1 MSIFNPLARANVPTH
16 RSSFDMS
23 TKRLFTAKV
32 GELLPIW
39 WTMSLPGDKFKLS
52 VDSFT
57 RTVPVNTAAYTR
69 IKEYFDFFCV
79 PLRYFQSNLNNA
91 LMQMTDYAT
100 SAKNNKNNVD
110 ALKYLPFASTSALND
125 QLLSMHAQD
134 KTGKPSTG
142 FNAAGLYRSVS
153 ALKLLD
159 ILGYQAILTGS
170 NVSDSYTSEQEA
182 LLTDYFGGFKEPGT
196 MFLSFGSGRS
206 FSQNLCPLFA
216 YQKIY
221 YDFYSNSQWETHKA
235 YAYNIDYVT
244 GLSPLIQLTAE
255 MMELHYANYPLDYI
269 QGVLPKG
276 QFGDVATLPG
286 IQSSDPSNSV
296 VTVYNTFDGEN
307 YYSKLNVAD
316 SQSSVQSEKINK
328 SGKLQPLIVNA
339 DLSALSIR
347 ATELLQRWK
356 EVLQFN
362 SKDFKDQVKAQFGV
376 SAPEYMGNHC
386 HYIGGI
392 DNVISIN
399 EVVNTNLTD
408 NAHQA
413 VVAGKGVSSQSGK
426 TLSFDA
432 PSEHCVIMCI
442 YHAVP
447 LCDYDIN
454 GIAPQLLD
462 VQISDLPQ
470 PAFDNLGLEPFK
482 SAAVTTD
489 TWADLFNGYT
499 VRYSAYK
506 SDIDRVVGGFRRLA
520 PYHAWVAPLTSQDL
534 IANYGAT
541 DVSNAGVKTNY
552 TVFKVKPQQLNSI
565 FVPQVDR
572 KGGVDKDQLLVNSY
586 VKCYKVTNL
595 SRSGIPW

>member
-1 MSIFNPLARANVPTH
+1 MTLFNPLARASVPTH

-39 WTMSLPGDKFKLS
+39 WTMSLPGDKYKLS

-79 PLRYFQSNLNNA
+79 PLRYMSSNINNA
-91 LMQMTDYAT
+91 LTQMTDYAV
-100 SAKNNKNNVD
+100 SAASNTANVQT
-110 ALKYLPFASTSALND
+110 LQYLPNTTTQALSSW
-125 QLLSMHAQD
+125 LLAMHAED
-134 KTGKPSTG
+134 KSGNPRVG
-142 FNAAGLYRSVS
+142 YNDAGLYRSVA

-159 ILGYQAILTGS
+159 LLGYQSLMLKST
-170 NVSDSYTSEQEA
+170 VPDSYTPEQEA
-182 LLTDYFGGFKEPGT
+182 FLRDYFGGFVEPGT
-196 MFLSFGSGRS
+196 FVLPFGSQKS
-206 FSQNLCPLFA
+206 FAQNLCPLFA

-221 YDFYSNSQWETHKA
+221 FDFYSNSQWETHKA
-235 YAYNIDYVT
+235 YAYNVDYMDLTNPSVD
-244 GLSPLIQLTAE
+244 LSYNMLD
-255 MMELHYANYPLDYI
+255 LHYANYPLDYI
-269 QGVLPKG
+269 QGVLPRSQYG
-276 QFGDVATLPG
+276 SVASLPSRASGFGPAEVVSTSRLSNDGNTLARAVVQPSAT
-286 IQSSDPSNSV
+286 N
-296 VTVYNTFDGEN
+296 VTSAAANETG
-307 YYSKLNVAD
+307 S
-316 SQSSVQSEKINK
+316 I
-328 SGKLQPLIVNA
+328 QPLTLNTE
-339 DLSALSIR
+339 LTALNIR
-347 ATELLQRWK
+347 ATELLQRWR
-356 EVLQFN
+356 EVLQF
-362 SKDFKDQVKAQFGV
+362 SGKDYQEQVKAQFGV
-376 SAPEYMGNHC
+376 SAPEYMGNHA

-413 VVAGKGVSSQSGK
+413 VIAGKGVASQSGK

-432 PSEHCVIMCI
+432 PAEHCVIMCI

-462 VQISDLPQ
+462 VKISDLPQ
-470 PAFDNLGLEPFK
+470 PAFDNMGLEPFK

-489 TWADLFNGYT
+489 SWTNYFNGYT
-499 VRYSAYK
+499 VRYSSYK
-506 SDIDRVVGGFRRLA
+506 SDIDRVAGAFRRLA
-520 PYHAWVAPLTSQDL
+520 PYHAWVAPLTSSDL
-534 IANYGAT
+534 ISDYSVLGTHIANRRT
-541 DVSNAGVKTNY
+541 SY
-552 TVFKVKPQQLNSI
+552 TTFKVKPQQLNSI

-572 KGGVDKDQLLVNSY
+572 VGGIDKDQLLVNSF